1 MLFLVVNSLFILFA
15 ILNINDPDWFLWV
28 PTYFLVAASTGAY
41 KKKLINKKAVNVL
54 MVYLLFV
61 FALSFFGYIEIL
73 DKNSDT
79 MINMTE
85 PNREAFGALL
95 AVGWIYWT
103 SREQE

>member
-28 PTYFLVAASTGAY
+28 PTYFLVAASTVAY
-41 KKKLINKKAVNVL
+41 QKKLINKKAMNIL
-54 MVYLLFV
+54 TAYLLLV
-61 FALSFFGYIEIL
+61 FALSFFGYIEVL

-95 AVGWIYWT
+95 AAGWVYWI
-103 SREQE
+103 SRGQ

>member
-28 PTYFLVAASTGAY
+28 PTYLLVPVSTVAY
-41 KKKLINKKAVNVL
+41 QKRLINKKALNIL
-54 MVYLLFV
+54 IVYLLFIFV
-61 FALSFFGYIEIL
+61 LAFFGFIEVL

-79 MINMTE
+79 MINMKE

-95 AVGWIYWT
+95 AMGWIYWI
-103 SREQE
+103 SRRQ

>member
-28 PTYFLVAASTGAY
+28 PTYFLVAASTVGY
-41 KKKLINKKAVNVL
+41 QKKLINKKAMNIL
-54 MVYLLFV
+54 MVYLLLV
-61 FALSFFGYIEIL
+61 FALSFFGYIEVL

-85 PNREAFGALL
+85 PNREAIGALL
-95 AVGWIYWT
+95 AASWVYWT
-103 SREQE
+103 SRRQ

>member
-15 ILNINDPDWFLWV
+15 VLNVNDPDWFLWV
-28 PTYFLVAASTGAY
+28 PTYFLVAAGTVAY
-41 KKKLINKKAVNVL
+41 QKKLINKKAMNIL

-61 FALSFFGYIEIL
+61 FALSFFGFIEIL
-73 DKNSDT
+73 DKKSDT

-95 AVGWIYWT
+95 AMVWIYWT
-103 SREQE
+103 SRRQ

>member
-15 ILNINDPDWFLWV
+15 ILNTNDPDWFLWV
-28 PTYFLVAASTGAY
+28 PTYFLVAASTVAHQ
-41 KKKLINKKAVNVL
+41 KKLINKKAMNIL
-54 MVYLLFV
+54 MAYLLLVFV
-61 FALSFFGYIEIL
+61 LSFFGYIEVL

-95 AVGWIYWT
+95 AAGWVFWT
-103 SREQE
+103 SRGQ

>member
-15 ILNINDPDWFLWV
+15 VLNINDPDWFLWV
-28 PTYFLVAASTGAY
+28 PTYFLVAASTVSHQ
-41 KKKLINKKAVNVL
+41 KKLINKKAMNIL
-54 MVYLLFV
+54 MVYLLLV
-61 FALSFFGYIEIL
+61 FALSFFGYIEVL

-103 SREQE
+103 SREQ

>member
-15 ILNINDPDWFLWV
+15 VLNINDPDWFLWV
-28 PTYFLVAASTGAY
+28 PTYFLVAASTVAY
-41 KKKLINKKAVNVL
+41 QKKLINKKAVNIL

-61 FALSFFGYIEIL
+61 FTLSFFGFIEVL

-79 MINMTE
+79 MIYMKE

-95 AVGWIYWT
+95 AMGWIYWT
-103 SREQE
+103 SRRQ

>member
-28 PTYFLVAASTGAY
+28 PAYFLVAASTVAY
-41 KKKLINKKAVNVL
+41 QKKLINKKAVNVL
-54 MVYLLFV
+54 MVYLHFV
-61 FALSFFGYIEIL
+61 FTLSFFGYIEVL

-103 SREQE
+103 SREQ

>member
-28 PTYFLVAASTGAY
+28 PTYFLVAASTVGY
-41 KKKLINKKAVNVL
+41 QKKLIKKKAMNIL
-54 MVYLLFV
+54 MVYLLLV
-61 FALSFFGYIEIL
+61 FALSFFGYIEVL

-95 AVGWIYWT
+95 AAGWVYWT
-103 SREQE
+103 SRRQ

>member
-28 PTYFLVAASTGAY
+28 PTYFLVAASTVAY
-41 KKKLINKKAVNVL
+41 QKKLINKKAMNIL
-54 MVYLLFV
+54 MVYLLLV
-61 FALSFFGYIEIL
+61 FALSFFGYIEVL

-79 MINMTE
+79 MINITE

-95 AVGWIYWT
+95 AAGWVYWT
-103 SREQE
+103 SREQ